1 MSDPSKSYLKVNY
14 EFRPA
19 KQVERRMLIDALQ
32 MLGEG
37 GFPIREYSYTGM
49 GSVYFIDFI
58 LFHRLLGIDRMMSV
72 EYDNSI
78 EKRINFN
85 RPFEFIDIQI
95 SPVGDVIPS
104 LSSDQKH
111 ILWLD
116 YDDIISRNQLQDIA
130 LASTY
135 LTGGSIFLVTIDVEP
150 PTKTDRPKDWKEY
163 FLSEAGDYLDRKTP
177 VAAFAK
183 SELPKRNVELV
194 NSALKAGL
202 VGRSDVEF
210 IPIFNFLYKDSHQ
223 MITVGG
229 MFGGKTEKRK
239 IRGSAIADAFYYRPS
254 LRQEPCVIHVPLL
267 TRKERQ
273 YLDGLMPYDDS
284 FSPTDFE
291 ITSELLSA
299 YREIYRFC
307 PSYAELLL

>member
-1 MSDPSKSYLKVNY
+1 MSDPSRSYLKVNY

-19 KQVERRMLIDALQ
+19 KQVERRMLIDAFQ

-37 GFPIREYSYTGM
+37 GFPIREYRYVGM

-72 EYDNSI
+72 EYDTLI

-85 RPFEFIDIQI
+85 RPFDFVDIRI
-95 SPVGDVIPS
+95 SPVADVIPN
-104 LSSDQKH
+104 LSPDQKH

-135 LTGGSIFLVTIDVEP
+135 LAGGSILLVTIDVEP
-150 PTKTDRPKDWKEY
+150 PTDTDRPKDWKEY
-163 FLSEAGDYLDRKTP
+163 FVGEGGDYIDKKVPLG
-177 VAAFAK
+177 AFAK
-183 SELPKRNVELV
+183 SELPKRNIELV
-194 NSALKAGL
+194 DKALKAGL
-202 VGRSDVEF
+202 VGRSDVGF

-229 MFGGKTEKRK
+229 MFGGKGEKRK
-239 IRGSAIADAFYYRPS
+239 IRGSALADAFYYRPS
-254 LRQEPCVIHVPLL
+254 LRREPCVIQVPLL

-273 YLDGLMPYDDS
+273 YLERLMPYDDS
-284 FSPTDFE
+284 YSPRDFE
-291 ITSELLSA
+291 ITTDLLHA